1 MIRLLQENL
10 MMLRQMHGI
19 SQEELAEKIGISRQA
34 YAKWESGATV
44 PDIEKCKRLADFYGV
59 TMDSLLTTQ
68 RDERMG
74 MLPPAPR
81 GKNIWGSVTI
91 NERGQLV
98 IPKAA
103 RERFGLTGGQ
113 RLIVLSDE
121 EGIAL
126 IPAEWFEEKMKLAM
140 AQALRMNPEG

>member
-1 MIRLLQENL
+1 MLKENL
-10 MMLRQMHGI
+10 ALLRRMQGL
-19 SQEELAEKIGISRQA
+19 SQEELSEKIGISRQA

-59 TMDSLLTTQ
+59 TIDSLLKQETE
-68 RDERMG
+68 ERLG
-74 MLPPAPR
+74 MIPPAPK
-81 GKNIWGSVTI
+81 GKNIWGSVSI

-103 RERFGLTGGQ
+103 REKFGLTGGQ

-126 IPAEWFEEKMKLAM
+126 VPAELFEAKLKAAM
-140 AQALRMNPEG
+140 EYSLVQN